1 MGSLVVK
8 DNALIEA
15 SHKLGETEQR
25 LILLAILEGRRE
37 CNTVEQLQGKELT
50 IHAEDYAKTF
60 GISRQMAYKAL
71 RESVIGLY
79 RAEWGYKY
87 LTEKGEQRVRY
98 ERFTQSADYGEGS
111 GAVKFM
117 FSNAIIPMLVEL
129 EKRFTVYEIE
139 QVAQLS
145 SGYSIRLYEFFMQ
158 YFDKEVGK
166 GWFEISLDDLRFRFG
181 LLPTEYARM
190 GDFKKGVLD
199 LAIQQINNSTN
210 LKASYEQRKR
220 GRNIIGFRFNFKVK
234 SNKKSKNKYLES
246 KDNNTP
252 APIKYKEIQKEEE
265 QQRIAIM
272 IAKFE
277 SLPCDE
283 REHILDE
290 VATHINGP
298 FENLYKQA
306 RARGVAH
313 KDKIFIYWFLE
324 ILDC

>member
-25 LILLAILEGRRE
+25 LILLAILEARRE

-71 RESVIGLY
+71 RESVIGVY

-87 LTEKGEQRVRY
+87 LTEKGEKRVRY

-166 GWFEISLDDLRFRFG
+166 GWFEISLDDLRFRLG

-220 GRNIIGFRFNFKVK
+220 GRTIIGFRFNFKVK
-234 SNKKSKNKYLES
+234 SNKKSKNKYLKS
-246 KDNNTP
+246 KGNNTN
-252 APIKYKEIQKEEE
+252 ALIKYKEIQKEEE
-265 QQRIAIM
+265 QQRIEIM

-277 SLPCDE
+277 GLPCYK

-290 VATHINGP
+290 VATHIDGP

-306 RARGVAH
+306 RSQGVAH
-313 KDKIFIYWFLE
+313 KDKMFIYWFLE
-324 ILDC
+324 ILNC

>member
-25 LILLAILEGRRE
+25 LILLAILEARKE

-87 LTEKGEQRVRY
+87 LTEKGEKRVRY

-158 YFDKEVGK
+158 YFDKEEGK

-181 LLPTEYARM
+181 LLPTEYTRM

-220 GRNIIGFRFNFKVK
+220 GRTIIGFRFNFKVK
-234 SNKKSKNKYLES
+234 SNQKSKNKHLES
-246 KDNNTP
+246 KDNNTTT
-252 APIKYKEIQKEEE
+252 PIKYKEIQKEEE
-265 QQRIAIM
+265 QQRIEIM

-277 SLPCDE
+277 SLSCDE

-290 VATHINGP
+290 VATHIDGP

-306 RARGVAH
+306 RSQGVAH
-313 KDKIFIYWFLE
+313 KDKMFIYWFLE
-324 ILDC
+324 ILNC